1 LGDARRQPVGRR
13 RPLGRVPRRAPP
25 VRHDGDARPADR
37 LRPSGQAGS
46 RRDRARGLHKI
57 ADSVA
62 FVRGEA
68 FEDDPADPI
77 AAVQAAFMLAEAPG
91 A

>member
-1 LGDARRQPVGRR
+1 
-13 RPLGRVPRRAPP
+13 
-25 VRHDGDARPADR
+25 
-37 LRPSGQAGS
+37 
-46 RRDRARGLHKI
+46 
-57 ADSVA
+57 
-62 FVRGEA
+62 VRGEA